1 MKSEV
6 PRQKPCSWIPDSVCL
21 ERGKDTTGF
30 AKNTGTETREKQLP
44 FRDKY
49 KLRQSELGMF
59 CLVTTVGKMVE
70 G

>member
-1 MKSEV
+1 MRCLGKSPAPAFQTQCV
-6 PRQKPCSWIPDSVCL
+6 GRD
-21 ERGKDTTGF
+21 RGKDTTGF

-49 KLRQSELGMF
+49 KLRPSELGVF
-59 CLVTTVGKMVE
+59 RLVTTVGKMVE